1 MRQLIY
7 VAPGQVEWEEIPE
20 PRLDDADGA
29 LVRPLAVAR
38 CDLDLPMVMAGTFPG
53 PFPVGREFVGEI
65 VAVGEGVAE
74 RQVGERVLVPFQ
86 VSCGACIA
94 CRGGR
99 FGACHQ
105 YRAPAGA
112 AFGFGA
118 AGGGHG
124 GAVAD
129 VIAVPSADHLLIPAP
144 EGIPSTKLCTLT
156 DNLVDAYRTVGP
168 QLHENP
174 GAEVLIVGSK
184 ALSVGLYS
192 VIMAVGLGAS
202 RVRYVD
208 SDADRCATAAR
219 LGAEPVF
226 HDGPWPRRFDR
237 APITLDNTGD
247 ADGLVCTLRSTDDYG
262 ICTGIAIHFTP
273 MTPVPLLEMYTKGV
287 TFHVS
292 RADSRRY
299 LPTVLDLVVQRVI
312 DPASV
317 PTTIVDWDQGDQAW
331 LEPAVKVVL
340 ER

>member
-1 MRQLIY
+1 MRQLTY
-7 VAPGQVEWEEIPE
+7 VAPGKVEWEEILE
-20 PRLDDADGA
+20 PRLVDPAGV
-29 LVRPLAVAR
+29 LVRPLAAAR

-53 PFPVGREFVGEI
+53 PFPVGHEFVGEI
-65 VAVGEGVAE
+65 VAIGEEVAE

-86 VSCGACIA
+86 VSCGVCVA

-99 FGACHQ
+99 FGACHH

-112 AFGFGA
+112 AFGFGP

-129 VIAVPSADHLLIPAP
+129 VIAVPSADHLLLPTP
-144 EGIPSTKLCTLT
+144 ERIPSTTLCTLT

-168 QLHENP
+168 QLQENP

-184 ALSVGLYS
+184 AVSVGLYS
-192 VIMAVGLGAS
+192 VMVAVGLGAS

-208 SDADRCATAAR
+208 SDAGRCA
-219 LGAEPVF
+219 V
-226 HDGPWPRRFDR
+226 DR
-237 APITLDNTGD
+237 APITVDNTGD

-262 ICTGIAIHFTP
+262 ICTH
-273 MTPVPLLEMYTKGV
+273 TKGV

-299 LPTVLDLVVQRVI
+299 LPTVLDLVEQQVI
-312 DPASV
+312 DPLSV
-317 PTTIVDWDQGDQAW
+317 PTTIVDWDQADQSW
-331 LEPAVKVVL
+331 LEPAVKLVL